1 MDVLQIILQS
11 LPLAK
16 QKLYAQYYTSSI
28 LIEKYTIKK
37 IILEIV
43 SKIGRKPDVSE
54 N

>member
-1 MDVLQIILQS
+1 MLNTTLLQF
-11 LPLAK
+11 
-16 QKLYAQYYTSSI
+16 